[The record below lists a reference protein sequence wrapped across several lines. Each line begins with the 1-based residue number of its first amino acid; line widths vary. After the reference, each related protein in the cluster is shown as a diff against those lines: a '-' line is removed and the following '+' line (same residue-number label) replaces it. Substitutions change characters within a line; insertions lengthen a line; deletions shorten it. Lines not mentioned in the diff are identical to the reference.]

1 MKTKRTLFS
10 IVVFLSV
17 CWITVLGIST
27 PFYKMKGKPENSN
40 PSLAVDSNHTYTLDK
55 ARLKA
60 LSDKYGNVASASD
73 RLYLYEDNNNGN
85 YTDQNTNGIDGSRRY
100 VPVKESTITDPT
112 LTNDEQEGLDEYSAF
127 ANTTAINTIQIS
139 DLIIDEPTVSQADP
153 ALAEELEAKPSVYSD
168 IGISIANSYV
178 NIRDKATTDSEIN
191 GKLHRNSAAKI
202 LDSVDDWYYIESGSV
217 KGYVKMTY
225 IKTGIPDEELIENYG
240 ILHVS
245 INTDGL
251 NVREEPDIE
260 SNKITVVYQNELYP
274 VIDLQN
280 EWLKVDIRDDRI
292 IGYVNRD
299 YVELLVDFEEAV
311 SKEEEEELIKLKEEE
326 QERLEKKQNEERLKK
341 ETEIKY
347 RDEVDYAKDE
357 LKLLA
362 SLVHAEAGN
371 QSYEGKLAVANVVLN
386 RVKSRKYPS
395 TIKDVIYQPGQFT
408 VANSGSLAKQLERYV
423 DYTSN
428 SQLLTVKAAKAALS
442 GANNIGNRLYFNA
455 YKSAVKKG
463 YDQKKNSVKIDNHL
477 FW

>member
-17 CWITVLGIST
+17 FWISILGIST
-27 PFYKMKGKPENSN
+27 PYHKIIDKPENGN
-40 PSLAVDSNHTYTLDK
+40 PFLAVDSDHTHALDK

-60 LSDKYGNVASASD
+60 LSDKYGNVASTSN
-73 RLYLYEDNNNGN
+73 RLYLYEDDSDEN
-85 YTDQNTNGIDGSRRY
+85 YTDQNTNGIDGPYRY
-100 VPVKESTITDPT
+100 APVEESTITEPT
-112 LTNDEQEGLDEYSAF
+112 LTN
-127 ANTTAINTIQIS
+127 N
-139 DLIIDEPTVSQADP
+139 EPTVSEVDTAP
-153 ALAEELEAKPSVYSD
+153 VEELEPKPSIYSD

-178 NIRDKATTDSEIN
+178 NIRDKATTNSEIN
-191 GKLHRNSAAKI
+191 GKLHKNSAAKI

-217 KGYVKMTY
+217 RGYVKTTY
-225 IKTGIPDEELIENYG
+225 IKTGLPDEELIEKYG
-240 ILHVS
+240 ILRISV
-245 INTDGL
+245 NTDGL

-260 SNKITVVYQNELYP
+260 SNKMTVVYQNELYP
-274 VIDLQN
+274 VINLQD
-280 EWLKVDIRDDRI
+280 EWLKVDITDDRI
-292 IGYVNRD
+292 IGYVHRD
-299 YVELLVDFEEAV
+299 YVDLLVDFEEAV
-311 SKEEEEELIKLKEEE
+311 SKEEEEELIKLQEEE
-326 QERLEKKQNEERLKK
+326 QERLKEKQNEERIKK

-347 RDEVDYAKDE
+347 RDEVDYAKEE

-386 RVKSRKYPS
+386 RVKSKKYPD

-408 VANSGSLAKQLERYV
+408 VANSGSLAKQLERYA

-428 SQLLTVKAAKAALS
+428 SQLLSVKASKAALS
-442 GANNIGNRLYFNA
+442 GANNIDNRLYFNA